1 MSTGVTRRS
10 VLTGTAT
17 AIVGGVLGFV
27 VARNSAAAKARE
39 STTEANSY
47 GDDGGASGT
56 ELATVAAIP
65 DGGGVILDK
74 VVLTRSGEEV
84 HAFSAVCTH
93 QGCLVNRVAARA
105 IDCPCHGS
113 RFDATTGQ
121 VLNGPASSPLPKV
134 AITVRDGKVYS
145 T

>member
-1 MSTGVTRRS
+1 MSTGMTRRS
-10 VLTGTAT
+10 LLTGTAT

-27 VARNSAAAKARE
+27 VARNSDAAKARE

-47 GDDGGASGT
+47 GAGAGASGT
-56 ELATVAAIP
+56 ELVTAAAIP
-65 DGGGVILDK
+65 DGGGVIVGK
-74 VVLTRSGEEV
+74 VVLTRSGEQI

-93 QGCLVNRVAARA
+93 QGCLVTRVAARA

-134 AITVRDGKVYS
+134 AVTVREGKVYS